1 MKYKNIELVADEDS
15 EAELLC
21 SVEFDNPKES
31 EKIVDNLVDEILN
44 LFKEFKN
51 EVEIEA
57 VTADIVN
64 VRCWDITFDK
74 PGVELLTEIYNKLV
88 NYQFMTLAPK
98 ILIGI
103 HVDGDKWFKRE
114 DGSEYN
120 EDAVSMEEFLANLE
134 F

>member
-1 MKYKNIELVADEDS
+1 MKYKNIELVASDDS

-31 EKIVDNLVDEILN
+31 EKIIDNLVDELLN
-44 LFKEFKN
+44 LFSGFKN
-51 EVEIEA
+51 EVEIEDVA
-57 VTADIVN
+57 EEIIN

-74 PGVELLTEIYNKLV
+74 VGIELLTEIYNKLV
-88 NYQFMTLAPK
+88 NNHFSTLTPR
-98 ILIGI
+98 ILVGVHI
-103 HVDGDKWFKRE
+103 DGEEWFKRK

-134 F
+134 Y

>member
-1 MKYKNIELVADEDS
+1 MKYKNIELVASDDS

-31 EKIVDNLVDEILN
+31 EKIVDNLVDELLN

-88 NYQFMTLAPK
+88 NYQFVTLAPE

-103 HVDGDKWFKRE
+103 HIDGDKWFKRE

-120 EDAVSMEEFLANLE
+120 EDAVSMEEFLTNLVY
-134 F
+134 

>member
-1 MKYKNIELVADEDS
+1 MKYKNIELVASDDS
-15 EAELLC
+15 ESELLC

-31 EKIVDNLVDEILN
+31 ERIIDNLVDEILN
-44 LFKEFKN
+44 LFKGFKK

-74 PGVELLTEIYNKLV
+74 SGVELLTEIYDKLV
-88 NYQFMTLAPK
+88 NYEFTTLTPR
-98 ILIGI
+98 ILVGVHIEG
-103 HVDGDKWFKRE
+103 KERFKRE

-120 EDAVSMEEFLANLE
+120 EDAVSMEEFLANLLY
-134 F
+134 

>member
-1 MKYKNIELVADEDS
+1 MKYKNIELVAGDDS

-21 SVEFDNPKES
+21 SVVFDNPNES
-31 EKIVDNLVDEILN
+31 EKIVDNLVNELLN
-44 LFKEFKN
+44 LFSGFKN
-51 EVEIEA
+51 EVEIED
-57 VTADIVN
+57 VTDDIIS

-88 NYQFMTLAPK
+88 SYEFTTLTPR

-103 HVDGDKWFKRE
+103 HIDGDEWFSRE

-120 EDAVSMEEFLANLE
+120 EDAVTMEDFLLNLVY
-134 F
+134 